1 MPQEFR
7 KCYNYFMNTIMK
19 LILSALAVGIAA
31 YLLPGVTVDGF
42 VAAVIVAVVLAIVNT
57 FVKPVITILTLPINI
72 VTLGLFS
79 LVITALMVILTDYVV
94 PGFEVAGFWSALFFG
109 VVLAL
114 ISMVFGRVK

>member
-1 MPQEFR
+1 M
-7 KCYNYFMNTIMK
+7 KTIIQ
-19 LILSALAVGIAA
+19 LILSAIAVGITA

-42 VAAVIVAVVLAIVNT
+42 ITALIVAVVLAVVNN
-57 FVKPVITILTLPINI
+57 FVRPIITILTLPIT
-72 VTLGLFS
+72 VLTLGLFS

-114 ISMVFGRVK
+114 ISMVFGKGK

>member
-1 MPQEFR
+1 M
-7 KCYNYFMNTIMK
+7 KTIIQ
-19 LILSALAVGIAA
+19 LILSAIAVGITA

-42 VAAVIVAVVLAIVNT
+42 ITALIVAVVLAVVNT
-57 FVKPVITILTLPINI
+57 FVRPIILVLTLPITI
-72 VTLGLFS
+72 LTLGLFS

-114 ISMVFGRVK
+114 ISMVFGKGK

>member
-1 MPQEFR
+1 
-7 KCYNYFMNTIMK
+7 MNTIMQ

-42 VAAVIVAVVLAIVNT
+42 VVAVIVAVVLAIVNT
-57 FVKPVITILTLPINI
+57 FVKPIITILTLPINI

-114 ISMVFGRVK
+114 ISMVFGRGK